1 MDSNKNIIAAISLS
15 AAIIVLWALFFS
27 PSPEDRE
34 KIKQKRIDSVKSLD
48 APEIENS
55 ETNNLLS
62 RKEALNK
69 DKRIVFENDNV
80 KGSIS
85 LKGAIIDDLLFKNY
99 NEKLEGTKKV
109 VLLNP
114 RNASNTYYLET
125 GWVTN
130 NKNIDLP
137 NNKSKWKVEGNTK
150 LSPGNDVKLIWKNA
164 QGLAFEKIISIDNK
178 FLFTVNQKIKNN
190 TNKIYNFYPYSQI
203 IRKNIP
209 KDIVNFFI
217 LHEGPLGVFDDQ
229 LVEKDYDDVIDK
241 KYSINA
247 EKGFLGITDKY
258 WLTSL
263 IPEKNKNFRADFE
276 YSEKFKISYIE
287 TEALEAQPNNQ
298 ISNKVDI
305 VIAAKEVDVI
315 DEYNEKLGLSKFDLV
330 IDWGWFYWIVKPLF
344 FLNDYFFKLAG
355 NYGLAIILIT
365 VCLRLLFF
373 PLNNYAF
380 RSMSRMKILQ
390 PEMARLKEVHK
401 DDKMKLQQAI
411 MQLYKKEGV
420 NPVSGCVPILISIP
434 FFFAIYKMLFVT
446 IEMRHQPFFGW
457 IKDLSEKD
465 PTSIFNL
472 FGLIP
477 WAPPEFLIIGGLPVL
492 MGLTMWAQQKL
503 NPAPQDDIQKK
514 IFMFFP
520 VFLTVI
526 LAPFPS
532 GLVLYWTANNILTMA
547 QQYVIMKRTTVK
559 TSQ

>member
-164 QGLAFEKIISIDNK
+164 QGLTFEKIISIDNK
-178 FLFTVNQKIKNN
+178 FLFTINQKIKNN

-209 KDIVNFFI
+209 RDIVNFFI

-287 TEALEAQPNNQ
+287 TEALEAQPNKQ

-315 DEYNEKLGLSKFDLV
+315 DGYNEKLGLSKFDLV

-355 NYGLAIILIT
+355 NYGVAIILIT
-365 VCLRLLFF
+365 VCLRLVFF